1 MYSQTIKVQS
11 DKEIVAVILKKL
23 KIRNLEDYL
32 NSKLKEDISKLITW
46 LNQVVC

>member
-11 DKEIVAVILKKL
+11 DKEIVAIILKKL

-32 NSKLKEDISKLITW
+32 NSKLKEDISKLIT
-46 LNQVVC
+46 

>member
-11 DKEIVAVILKKL
+11 NKEIVAVILKKL

-32 NSKLKEDISKLITW
+32 NSKLKEDISKLIT
-46 LNQVVC
+46 

>member
-23 KIRNLEDYL
+23 KIKNLEDYL
-32 NSKLKEDISKLITW
+32 NSKLKEDISKLIT
-46 LNQVVC
+46 

>member
-11 DKEIVAVILKKL
+11 DKQIVAIILKKI

-32 NSKLKEDISKLITW
+32 NSKLKEDISKLIT
-46 LNQVVC
+46 

>member
-11 DKEIVAVILKKL
+11 DKEMVAVILKKL

-32 NSKLKEDISKLITW
+32 NSKLKEDISKLIT
-46 LNQVVC
+46 

>member
-11 DKEIVAVILKKL
+11 DKEIVAIILKKL

-32 NSKLKEDISKLITW
+32 NSKLKEDISKIIT
-46 LNQVVC
+46 